1 MCFSLEVYFC
11 IFSNQGTYLIG
22 KIIQAYVIDLAVL
35 FCEQINLNLA
45 IFDKNESNFREKDCF
60 NRYKILVLLL
70 EVCIYCLKL
79 TFQIVLC
86 YYVILL

>member
-1 MCFSLEVYFC
+1 M
-11 IFSNQGTYLIG
+11 
-22 KIIQAYVIDLAVL
+22 IDLAVL

-70 EVCIYCLKL
+70 EVHIYCLKH
-79 TFQIVLC
+79 TFKIALC
-86 YYVILL
+86 CYIIIKLKRVTKKVF

>member
-1 MCFSLEVYFC
+1 M
-11 IFSNQGTYLIG
+11 
-22 KIIQAYVIDLAVL
+22 IDLAVL

-79 TFQIVLC
+79 TFQIALC